1 MNKETLR
8 MQMLS
13 GIITEG
19 EYKVKLNENQNID
32 NIIKNLSSAYDLS
45 TFESFKDEV
54 EFSDLMDE
62 IIAQMNNGVKPDYS
76 NMNQDEINNLVDP
89 IKKQVDDYIF
99 KRFNKK
105 IFTEGEYK
113 AKLKESKKE
122 SLNEHYVAGGIVG
135 IGAINQI
142 PSRAKADYEDA
153 FEHFLS
159 QKYSLNEMGD
169 DMPEA
174 PSHEETDA
182 AQVYEGKLDG
192 LYMELKDVLFPYYTD
207 LTGKERVDMIEDIIK
222 ELNSYISILQDEKKA
237 KQ

>member
-1 MNKETLR
+1 MTKETLR
-8 MQMLS
+8 MQILS
-13 GIITEG
+13 GVITE
-19 EYKVKLNENQNID
+19 
-32 NIIKNLSSAYDLS
+32 S
-45 TFESFKDEV
+45 
-54 EFSDLMDE
+54 
-62 IIAQMNNGVKPDYS
+62 
-76 NMNQDEINNLVDP
+76 
-89 IKKQVDDYIF
+89 
-99 KRFNKK
+99 
-105 IFTEGEYK
+105 EYK
-113 AKLKESKKE
+113 AKLEEFKKD

-207 LTGKERVDMIEDIIK
+207 LTGKERVDMIDDIIK
-222 ELNSYISILQDEKKA
+222 ELNSYISILQNEKKA
-237 KQ
+237 KQW

>member
-1 MNKETLR
+1 MTKETLR
-8 MQMLS
+8 MQILS
-13 GIITEG
+13 GVITE
-19 EYKVKLNENQNID
+19 
-32 NIIKNLSSAYDLS
+32 S
-45 TFESFKDEV
+45 
-54 EFSDLMDE
+54 
-62 IIAQMNNGVKPDYS
+62 
-76 NMNQDEINNLVDP
+76 
-89 IKKQVDDYIF
+89 
-99 KRFNKK
+99 
-105 IFTEGEYK
+105 EYK
-113 AKLKESKKE
+113 AKLKEFKKD